1 MNPDFPRSFQ
11 PGEKPW
17 ITTEVASTEK
27 IIAQV
32 KKCQSE
38 ALSYFLDKGAQL
50 KKKKFTTVSNNRIR
64 LQSVPKEKWWRLTTH
79 SFSS

>member
-11 PGEKPW
+11 PREKPW

-38 ALSYFLDKGAQL
+38 ALSYFLDKVTQL
-50 KKKKFTTVSNNRIR
+50 KKKN
-64 LQSVPKEKWWRLTTH
+64 LQQSQIIEYGCNQYQKRNGGG
-79 SFSS
+79 